1 MRQMKK
7 FQAGPAD
14 TRAPVSVVEAD
25 PDEGLTKDQVLE
37 RQRGGWANVSVSG
50 PTRTEKEIV
59 KENVFTFFNLI
70 FLVLAAALFAV
81 GSYKDATFIF
91 IAVIN
96 TGIGIFQELRSKKT
110 VDKLK
115 LLAASRGTVVRAGM
129 EMSVPTDHM
138 VRDDIAVFSAGDQIS
153 ADGVVRSG
161 AVQVNEAMITGEAD
175 PLEKGPGD
183 KLRSGS
189 FIVSGSCRAQLT
201 QVGADSYAARLTLE
215 AKKGVKA
222 GQSEMMA
229 SLTKLIRFI
238 GIALIPMGAILLW
251 KQYFVLLLISAIV
264 CINWKSKFK
273 FSKLI
278 SNIIFPVFTISLKS
292 LYTFSISSAFVS
304 LPPIPYT

>member
-161 AVQVNEAMITGEAD
+161 TVQVNEAMITGEAD

-183 KLRSGS
+183 KLRSGA

-251 KQYFVLLLISAIV
+251 KQYFVLELGLKQAVTATVAALVGMIPEGLYLLDR
-264 CINWKSKFK
+264 KS
-273 FSKLI
+273 
-278 SNIIFPVFTISLKS
+278 V
-292 LYTFSISSAFVS
+292 V
-304 LPPIPYT
+304 